1 LVDDDIDAEIFDGGV
16 EIFFDHFREAVNFID
31 KEDIAFLKASEKSC
45 EVAGFFD
52 RGTGGGANGGIHFR
66 AEDVGESG
74 FPKSGRTAEK
84 KMVEGLGAGS
94 GRIEKD
100 AEAIFEFGLAGE
112 VGKPGGAEGLVD
124 GIAGG
129 SVEFFERLGGHGG
142 RMAEGGK
149 FESGKVTRYARWR

>member
-1 LVDDDIDAEIFDGGV
+1 MVDHDIDAEIFDGGV

-31 KEDIAFLKASEKSC
+31 KEDIAFLKASKKSRK
-45 EVAGFFD
+45 VAGFFD
-52 RGTGGGANGGIHFR
+52 RRTGGGANGSVHFC

-74 FPKSGRTAEK
+74 FSKSGRAAEK
-84 KMVEGLGAGS
+84 EMVEGLGAGS

-100 AEAIFEFGLAGE
+100 AEAVFEFGLASKVGE
-112 VGKPGGAEGLVD
+112 PGRAEGLVD

-129 SVEFFERLGGHGG
+129 GVEFFERLGGHRG

>member
-1 LVDDDIDAEIFDGGV
+1 MVDHDIDPEIFDGGV

-31 KEDIAFLKASEKSC
+31 KEDIAFLKAGEESSK
-45 EVAGFFD
+45 VAGFFD
-52 RGTGGGANGGIHFR
+52 RGTGGGANSGVHFC

-94 GRIEKD
+94 GGIEKD
-100 AEAIFEFGLAGE
+100 AEAIFEFGLAGK
-112 VGKPGGAEGLVD
+112 VGKPRGAERLID
-124 GIAGG
+124 GVTRGN
-129 SVEFFERLGGHGG
+129 VEFFERLGGHGG